1 MSLLASQE
9 ADLSKAPECRQRT
22 GLCDS
27 QSGVHQPAQGWL
39 LSWNAVVVIVVCGS
53 LIISPGQLLQPSQPA
68 GTEQSIYLC

>member
-53 LIISPGQLLQPSQPA
+53 LIISPGQLLQPSQPV